1 MCWKKRKKRFYEIV
15 SNFLEVFHFTKF
27 FEIEKKQSFD
37 IFVKGIALKKTN
49 GVNVLVAK
57 VVGTV
62 VCTQKDD
69 KLVGSKLQV
78 VVPLHAATLALD
90 GKPLVAVDAIGA
102 GVGEVVLIVSGSSAR
117 QTSKTKDTPV
127 DAVIMAIVD
136 SLEMDGKLV
145 YRKAG

>member
-1 MCWKKRKKRFYEIV
+1 
-15 SNFLEVFHFTKF
+15 
-27 FEIEKKQSFD
+27 
-37 IFVKGIALKKTN
+37 VKGIALKKTN